1 MVSSKT
7 LENIFIP
14 TCIYHFAFSIRFPLH
29 PFFSQILCHFHLSLN
44 QLLPQATRK
53 IMSFIWT
60 CKYMKLPLTLNLFKS
75 LFKLDE
81 NKNKPF
87 ITFSSINGAMV
98 VYLELNDLKEY
109 KDKIIWV
116 RVPKTR
122 GQPFRCMP
130 PVFWSKFKT
139 RETLGLDEIL
149 HLSRRERHAF
159 LYFIKS
165 KDKNLP
171 SGWILHAAIFQQDL
185 CLSLV
190 KISSCLTPGMISIS
204 FICLLMMIFD

>member
-1 MVSSKT
+1 MAHEYIISET
-7 LENIFIP
+7 NEEEIFVP
-14 TCIYHFAFSIRFPLH
+14 VCIYHFAFGSRFPLH

-60 CKYMKLPLTLNLFKS
+60 CEYMKLSLTLNLFKS

-98 VYLELNDLKEY
+98 VYTELNDLKEY

-116 RVPKTR
+116 RVPKTP
-122 GQPFRCMP
+122 GHPFRYMP

-139 RETLGLDEIL
+139 RETLGLDEIQ

-159 LYFIKS
+159 
-165 KDKNLP
+165 
-171 SGWILHAAIFQQDL
+171 IFH
-185 CLSLV
+185 
-190 KISSCLTPGMISIS
+190 
-204 FICLLMMIFD
+204 